1 MWELDYKKS
10 WAQKNWCFWT
20 VVLEKMFEGPLDRTE
35 IKSINPKGTQSWI
48 FIERTDAEAEASV
61 LWPLD
66 SKDWLIRKDPDTG
79 KDWRWEEK
87 RTAEDEI
94 DSWMALPTQWTH
106 VWASSGSCN
115 GQGSLMCCSPCGLK
129 ELDTTQQL
137 NWLTDWGL
145 SEGLLRCH

>member
-20 VVLEKMFEGPLDRTE
+20 VVLEKMFEGPLDWTE

-48 FIERTDAEAEASV
+48 FIERTDAEAEAPK
-61 LWPLD
+61 LWPPD
-66 SKDWLIRKDPDTG
+66 AKRQVIRKDPDTG